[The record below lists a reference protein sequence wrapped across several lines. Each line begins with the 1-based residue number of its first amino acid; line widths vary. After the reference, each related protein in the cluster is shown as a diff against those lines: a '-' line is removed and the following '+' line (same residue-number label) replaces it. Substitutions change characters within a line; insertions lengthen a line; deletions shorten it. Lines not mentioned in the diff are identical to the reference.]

1 MLRLLAARAAL
12 VSLIVTTVFLA
23 PSVGYAA
30 LYTHLWSAR
39 LIMAGLLGATWC
51 AFYGYA
57 AAWEHQRRV
66 EASDAALTAAHQ
78 RLMAALDRRVD
89 VGLRAVLAAPTN

>member
-1 MLRLLAARAAL
+1 VLRLLAARAAL